1 MTHRPGWQQTLN
13 DCLAL
18 LSYVDKHPGQR
29 QTYQS
34 LSRATGVS
42 MTTLQRLVQDAR
54 DDRYGSVLV
63 RAACKY
69 RYDFEV
75 HKTPGKIIDAI
86 YRGYG
91 NNE

>member
-1 MTHRPGWQQTLN
+1 
-13 DCLAL
+13 
-18 LSYVDKHPGQR
+18 
-29 QTYQS
+29 
-34 LSRATGVS
+34 